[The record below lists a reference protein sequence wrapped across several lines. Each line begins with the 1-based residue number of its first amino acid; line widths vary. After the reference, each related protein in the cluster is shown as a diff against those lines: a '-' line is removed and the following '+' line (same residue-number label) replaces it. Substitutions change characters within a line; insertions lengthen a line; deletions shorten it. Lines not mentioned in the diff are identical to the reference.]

1 LNQNIKLVIYTLVRC
16 DLEVMFL
23 TWGMTSSCEESIDFV
38 ELQSTNWWCLVTK
51 QKGNNSSNPT
61 AHFLSISELTH
72 YNKKTSKPTNISSPC
87 WSCNHCIYLHVI
99 PYLFLFN
106 QNLPALHYI
115 TLRYFVS
122 LRCYLIQFVRSSLDL
137 VELSL
142 AWAVCQKNQS
152 KIDHIDQAS

>member
-115 TLRYFVS
+115 TFAS
-122 LRCYLIQFVRSSLDL
+122 LLLNPVWQ
-137 VELSL
+137 VELGLGRAIPSPGYL
-142 AWAVCQKNQS
+142 S
-152 KIDHIDQAS
+152 KKSI